1 MMRYYEVT
9 FQGVNAKFYVNAKNE
24 VCAVYRAIEKFNIE
38 PTSAVVG
45 MVAEIAEV

>member
-1 MMRYYEVT
+1 MMRYYKVT
-9 FQGVNAKFYVNAKNE
+9 FQGIKANFYVNAKNE

-45 MVAEIAEV
+45 MVTEV

>member
-1 MMRYYEVT
+1 MKYYKVN
-9 FQGVNAKFYVNAKNE
+9 FQGIKANFYVNAKNE

-45 MVAEIAEV
+45 MVTEV